1 MSKPIARQKLA
12 PGVTVL
18 LGVPGASMPGSWWI
32 GSVIWADRHEVLVEQ
47 SHIGGAGKPF
57 KNLLPVDHV
66 RAIGTI
72 PELGEIQRRCRDE
85 LKPLTDAVKAAEE
98 ALRAARDAVYARL
111 DEIAAAEPMR
121 EAGGGI

>member
-12 PGVTVL
+12 PGMTVL
-18 LGVPGASMPGSWWI
+18 LGMPGHSMPGEWWLGTIIWI
-32 GSVIWADRHEVLVEQ
+32 GGDEILVETYPPSQ
-47 SHIGGAGKPF
+47 CGKGE
-57 KNLLPVDHV
+57 KSLQHVSWV

-72 PELGEIQRRCRDE
+72 HELGEIQRGCRDE
-85 LKPLTDAVKAAEE
+85 LKLLTDAVKEAEE
-98 ALRAARDAVYARL
+98 ALRSARDAVYARL

>member
-12 PGVTVL
+12 PGMTVL
-18 LGVPGASMPGSWWI
+18 LGMTGHSMPGEWWLGTIIWI
-32 GSVIWADRHEVLVEQ
+32 GGDEILVETYPPSQ
-47 SHIGGAGKPF
+47 GGKGEKS
-57 KNLLPVDHV
+57 LQHVSWV

-85 LKPLTDAVKAAEE
+85 MKPLTDAVRAAED

-121 EAGGGI
+121 DAGGGI

>member
-1 MSKPIARQKLA
+1 MSKPIARQKLT

-18 LGVPGASMPGSWWI
+18 LGMPGHSMPGEWWL
-32 GSVIWADRHEVLVEQ
+32 GSIIWADGKEILVEQ
-47 SHIGGAGKPF
+47 FGMAGAGQPYKHLTDVSF
-57 KNLLPVDHV
+57 I

-72 PELGEIQRRCRDE
+72 PELGEIRRRCHEE

-121 EAGGGI
+121 DAGGGI

>member
-1 MSKPIARQKLA
+1 MSKPIARSKLV
-12 PGVTVL
+12 PGTTIL
-18 LGVPGASMPGSWWI
+18 LGMTGYSMPGEWWL
-32 GSVIWADRHEVLVEQ
+32 GTVIWVGGDETLVETYPPSQ
-47 SHIGGAGKPF
+47 CGKGEKSLQHISW
-57 KNLLPVDHV
+57 V

-72 PELGEIQRRCRDE
+72 PELVEIQRRCHEE
-85 LKPLTDAVKAAEE
+85 LKPLTDAVKTAEE